1 VVNQVLAAGATLI
14 VESAA
19 PESDP
24 APTVGSAQ
32 LTANGN
38 VGGFVI
44 FRYNLDG
51 QEAVVPLENRNA
63 NAYILAFDN
72 TGDISTG
79 IAINSVA
86 TQVVNIPVTVR
97 DVTGAQIAT
106 DTITLNPNGHLSFTL
121 GSGKYSATLGIR
133 GTIEFDTPANAQI
146 GVLGIRIPAAAH
158 TFTTL
163 PALAK

>member
-1 VVNQVLAAGATLI
+1 VLAAGATLI

-19 PESDP
+19 PQSDS

-32 LTANGN
+32 LTTNGN

-51 QEAVVPLENRNA
+51 QEAVVPIENRNA
-63 NAYILAFDN
+63 NAYILGFDN

-79 IAINSVA
+79 VAINSVA
-86 TQVVNIPVTVR
+86 TGGVSIPVTVR
-97 DVTGAQIAT
+97 DAAGTQIAT
-106 DTITLNPNGHLSFTL
+106 DTITLAPNGHLSFTL
-121 GSGKYSATLGIR
+121 GSGKYPATIGIR
-133 GTIEFDTPANAQI
+133 GTIEFDTPPNAQI

-163 PALAK
+163 PALVK